1 MARLSPPEENA
12 EDNPRRR
19 QTIYLGEIIVDPAKI
34 IYGFDLF
41 GVAVFAVSGSL
52 AAGRKQMDVFGVVVL
67 GLVTAL
73 GGGTLRDTLLD
84 AGPVFW
90 IDDRV
95 YLLVAVTAAL
105 LTFTS
110 VRIIRVP
117 LRGLLIFDAIGL
129 AVFMAIGTAKT
140 LAVTNLPSISM
151 IMGVITGVAGGMIRD
166 ILSAEVPLI
175 LRKEVYAT
183 AALCGSLVYVV
194 MNRLDLPDT
203 ACLLLSATVTL
214 LIRLAAIHY
223 NFALPVFRSRDELDN
238 SSK

>member
-1 MARLSPPEENA
+1 
-12 EDNPRRR
+12 
-19 QTIYLGEIIVDPAKI
+19 VDPVKI

-95 YLLVAVTAAL
+95 YLLVAVAAAL

-166 ILSAEVPLI
+166 ILSAEIPLI

-203 ACLLLSATVTL
+203 ACLLPSATVTL

-223 NFALPVFRSRDELDN
+223 NFALPVFRSRGELDN
-238 SSK
+238 SRIKTKDKE

>member
-1 MARLSPPEENA
+1 
-12 EDNPRRR
+12 
-19 QTIYLGEIIVDPAKI
+19 VDPVKI

-84 AGPVFW
+84 AVPVFW

-95 YLLVAVTAAL
+95 YLLVAVAAAL

-140 LAVTNLPSISM
+140 LAVTKPSISM
-151 IMGVITGVAGGMIRD
+151 IMGVMTGVAGGMIRD
-166 ILSAEVPLI
+166 ILSAEIPLI

-194 MNRLDLPDT
+194 MNRLGFLDT

-223 NFALPVFRSRDELDN
+223 NFALPVFRSRDEPDN
-238 SSK
+238 SRIKTKDKE

>member
-1 MARLSPPEENA
+1 M
-12 EDNPRRR
+12 
-19 QTIYLGEIIVDPAKI
+19 DPAKI

-151 IMGVITGVAGGMIRD
+151 IMGVMTGVAGGMIRD
-166 ILSAEVPLI
+166 VLSAEVPLI

-223 NFALPVFRSRDELDN
+223 NFALPVFRSRGELDN

>member
-1 MARLSPPEENA
+1 
-12 EDNPRRR
+12 
-19 QTIYLGEIIVDPAKI
+19 VDPAKI

-90 IDDRV
+90 IDNRV
-95 YLLVAVTAAL
+95 YLLVAVAAAL

-194 MNRLDLPDT
+194 MNRLNLPDT
-203 ACLLLSATVTL
+203 ACLLLSTTVTL